1 MVPSCHDMKRL
12 VFIVNYPWESELELK
27 DKIKD
32 LFNYTVESL
41 YDKYKG

>member
-1 MVPSCHDMKRL
+1 MVDHKKTASINFDA
-12 VFIVNYPWESELELK
+12 VSVAVAE

-32 LFNYTVESL
+32 LFNHTVESL